1 MPDGKSGG
9 ARQEFQF
16 YGRRKG
22 RPLRK
27 GRRSLYETL
36 LPRLLVAL
44 PKHAPL
50 DPASLFDSRPRAVWL
65 EIGFG
70 GGEHFAAQAAANP
83 EIGCIGCEV
92 FESGIASALSHIA
105 AGALRNVRIFPDD
118 ARELLGVLAPQS
130 LDRVFLLFPDPWP
143 KRRHAGRRFV
153 NRASLDRLA
162 ELMRDDAELR
172 IASDDPTYIEWAL
185 RHATA
190 HPAFRWTARAPG
202 DWLERPADA
211 VETRYEHKAREAG
224 RSPMFFR
231 FRRLPRDASSDS
243 M

>member
-1 MPDGKSGG
+1 MPDRNSGG

-36 LPRLLVAL
+36 LPRLLVEL
-44 PKHAPL
+44 PGNAAL
-50 DPASLFDSRPRAVWL
+50 DPATLFEPRLRAVWL

-70 GGEHFAAQAAANP
+70 GGEHFAAQAAAHP
-83 EIGCIGCEV
+83 DIGCIGCEV

-105 AGALRNVRIFPDD
+105 ARDLRNVRIFPDD
-118 ARELLGVLAPQS
+118 ARDLLAALAPES

-143 KRRHAGRRFV
+143 KRRHAARRFV
-153 NRASLDRLA
+153 NRGNLDRLA
-162 ELMRDDAELR
+162 ILMRDDAELR

-185 RHATA
+185 RHATE
-190 HPAFRWTARAPG
+190 HPAFRWLAQAPS
-202 DWLERPADA
+202 DWLDRPLDA
-211 VETRYEHKAREAG
+211 VETRYEHKAREAK
-224 RSPMFFR
+224 RVPMFFR
-231 FRRLPRDASSDS
+231 FRRLQRSSA
-243 M
+243 